1 MSSIKNNLT
10 MIDNQLLTL
19 YKNFQTGR
27 GTDKDERKKDLQK
40 FLAKITYDTFAMKI
54 KESIGFVVDFKK
66 PCETILSYSF
76 NKKEKDKGIFGDLV
90 LEALERLNYIA
101 KKEIN
106 FTKPIC
112 FEEKLIFKEVFC
124 KRLGDYIEGKLNTE
138 FAWNLFFRIL
148 FEIEPYD
155 NKKDFEN
162 FILFIK
168 EIVLSK
174 ENKLAIVSQFG
185 MKSKYIIRDIYECIA
200 DSITE
205 ADSVET
211 LYDYNLEKIN
221 LLVTEVVNYICTEMN
236 NYKEYSNYKEEIRI
250 RLREKMLQIFE

>member
-101 KKEIN
+101 KK
-106 FTKPIC
+106 
-112 FEEKLIFKEVFC
+112 KLI
-124 KRLGDYIEGKLNTE
+124 LLSLY
-138 FAWNLFFRIL
+138 
-148 FEIEPYD
+148 
-155 NKKDFEN
+155 
-162 FILFIK
+162 
-168 EIVLSK
+168 VLR
-174 ENKLAIVSQFG
+174 
-185 MKSKYIIRDIYECIA
+185 KS
-200 DSITE
+200 
-205 ADSVET
+205 
-211 LYDYNLEKIN
+211 
-221 LLVTEVVNYICTEMN
+221 
-236 NYKEYSNYKEEIRI
+236 
-250 RLREKMLQIFE
+250 